1 VVATNA
7 RLSRERAH
15 LLALAAH
22 EGIAEAIRPAHT
34 IFDGDTV
41 FSLATGETEAPQ
53 SVLEDLV
60 ERAMAAAIR
69 SAIRHAESVPG
80 VPSAKE
86 L

>member
-1 VVATNA
+1 M
-7 RLSRERAH
+7 
-15 LLALAAH
+15 ALAGH
-22 EGIAEAIRPAHT
+22 DGIAEAIRPAHT

-69 SAIRHAESVPG
+69 SAVRNAASVPG
-80 VPSAKE
+80 VPAIGG
-86 L
+86 

>member
-1 VVATNA
+1 MNK
-7 RLSRERAH
+7 ERAH

-53 SVLEDLV
+53 TTLEDLV
-60 ERAMAAAIR
+60 ERAMAAAIQ

-80 VPSAKE
+80 VPAIGG
-86 L
+86 